1 MEVLLSRY
9 ETLLVVVIE
18 GEILFI
24 ERLDIA
30 ILVSDAAWL
39 AKSRSG
45 MVITDLSA
53 SAPAGGNN
61 SVLGSDLRRW
71 TTKFASAGTF
81 PVCFSP
87 SAMCWVTVSI
97 SYAHFVWIDARTM
110 QFQRLRDNH

>member
-9 ETLLVVVIE
+9 ETLVVVVIE
-18 GEILFI
+18 GEILFS

-39 AKSRSG
+39 SESRSG

-53 SAPAGGNN
+53 SALAGGKK

-71 TTKFASAGTF
+71 TTKFASAETF
-81 PVCFSP
+81 PVCCSLN
-87 SAMCWVTVSI
+87 AMC
-97 SYAHFVWIDARTM
+97 
-110 QFQRLRDNH
+110 